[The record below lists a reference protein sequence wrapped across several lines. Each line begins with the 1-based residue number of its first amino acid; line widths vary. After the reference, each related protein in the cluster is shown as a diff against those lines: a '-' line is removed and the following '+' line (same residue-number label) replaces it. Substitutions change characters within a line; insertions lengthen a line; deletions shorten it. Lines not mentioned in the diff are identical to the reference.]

1 MSAGTLHS
9 AAFAGQRSI
18 PASRG
23 PLYSLRL
30 EDCSSTF
37 AKWAGSSRTTGL
49 VSSSSQLQ
57 RVRLFPC
64 LFEDARCTSH
74 HTNVAYGTDQIGSAI
89 EDFIWPKVFWDFTT
103 TNLNGAVKPSP
114 VFQIFNLVLGLLGIA
129 LEWPLQPLAGTVVHR
144 SIEYRMIIYPL
155 NALFAALIY
164 QGMDPALYYLIGIG
178 VYFWAYTEGEVC
190 FSSNISPAA
199 VCRI

>member
-1 MSAGTLHS
+1 MGRLIKNHWARLIVLS
-9 AAFAGQRSI
+9 AA
-18 PASRG
+18 
-23 PLYSLRL
+23 
-30 EDCSSTF
+30 
-37 AKWAGSSRTTGL
+37 
-49 VSSSSQLQ
+49 
-57 RVRLFPC
+57 
-64 LFEDARCTSH
+64 
-74 HTNVAYGTDQIGSAI
+74 AYQIGSAI
-89 EDFIWPKVFWDFTT
+89 EDFIWSKVFWDFTT

-178 VYFWAYTEGEVC
+178 VYFWAYTEGEV
-190 FSSNISPAA
+190 
-199 VCRI
+199 VCPEPWMLPKKAELKV